1 MEYINDAVEK
11 YRDLILSAERYIWQN
26 PETGYKEYKTSA
38 YMAKEFEKL
47 GYTLTYAE
55 GITGF
60 YTRIETG
67 REGPEVLVLAE
78 LDSIICPSHPES
90 DKTTGAVHSCGHNAQ
105 CAALL
110 GIAAALTD
118 KRILEGLSGS
128 IRLCAV
134 PAEELLEIG
143 YRSTLK
149 EKGIIKYFGGK
160 SEFLSRGYFDGV
172 DIAFMVHTSGGFAVQ
187 KGSNGCIAKNMIYKG
202 KAAHAGGSPQSGIN
216 ALYAAN
222 CGINA
227 INAIRETFI
236 DSDFIRVHPI
246 ITHGGDMVN
255 AIPESVT
262 LESYVRGKTFDSMV
276 KENKKVNRALIGAAL
291 SLGANIEIIDIPGY
305 SPLNNDKNMML
316 IAKEAAE
323 LVLPDE
329 SIGYY
334 PDGFSKGSTDMG
346 DLSCIMPVVHPYS
359 GGAKGTGHGND
370 YMIADPERACV
381 KCAKWQVAMLD
392 LLLSDGASRAKNVL
406 DEFKPLFKNKEEFL
420 AYQDSIESSGDR
432 IEYLENGEARI
443 KL

>member
-1 MEYINDAVEK
+1 
-11 YRDLILSAERYIWQN
+11 
-26 PETGYKEYKTSA
+26 
-38 YMAKEFEKL
+38 
-47 GYTLTYAE
+47 
-55 GITGF
+55 
-60 YTRIETG
+60 
-67 REGPEVLVLAE
+67 
-78 LDSIICPSHPES
+78 
-90 DKTTGAVHSCGHNAQ
+90 
-105 CAALL
+105 
-110 GIAAALTD
+110 
-118 KRILEGLSGS
+118 
-128 IRLCAV
+128 V

-172 DIAFMVHTSGGFAVQ
+172 DIAFMVHTSGGFAIQ
-187 KGSNGCIAKNMIYKG
+187 KGSNGCIAKSIIYKG
-202 KAAHAGGSPQSGIN
+202 KAAHAGGAPNAGIN

-276 KENKKVNRALIGAAL
+276 KENRKVNRALIGAAL

-329 SIGYY
+329 SLGYY

-392 LLLSDGASRAKNVL
+392 LLLSDGAARAKNVL

>member
-187 KGSNGCIAKNMIYKG
+187 KGSNGCIAKNMIYTG